1 MDFHDTVAIVTG
13 GGTGIGRATSL
24 ALAHRG
30 AAVAVNYSRSR
41 DDADATVRDIEA
53 AGGHALAVRA
63 DVSDEDA
70 VVDMV
75 AAVVAQWSG
84 VDLLVNNAATTRYI
98 ALSDLDD
105 VSDETW
111 DRIFAVNVKGPFY
124 CARAVAPHMKAR
136 GRGAIVNIGSIA
148 GLTGDGSS
156 LPYAVSKAAVIG
168 LTRSLARA
176 LAPEIRVCNV
186 APGIVET
193 RWTEGREEHV
203 QRLSASALLRR
214 TATPEDVAELVCA
227 LLANDAVTGQTVPV
241 DGGMVMD

>member
-1 MDFHDTVAIVTG
+1 MDVQGTVAIVTG
-13 GGTGIGRATSL
+13 GGTGIGRATAL
-24 ALAHRG
+24 ALAKRG

-41 DDADATVRDIEA
+41 DEAEATARDIAA
-53 AGGHALAVRA
+53 AGGRALAVRA
-63 DVSDEDA
+63 DVSREDEVRA
-70 VVDMV
+70 MV
-75 AAVVAQWSG
+75 EQVADLFGG
-84 VDLLVNNAATTRYI
+84 VDLLVNNAATTEYI
-98 ALSDLDD
+98 ALRDLDE
-105 VSDETW
+105 VSDTVW
-111 DRIFAVNVKGPFY
+111 DRIFAVNVRGPFY
-124 CARAVAPHMKAR
+124 CARAVAPHMRAR

-156 LPYAVSKAAVIG
+156 LPYAVSKAAVAG

-203 QRLSASALLRR
+203 QRLSAAAPLRR

-227 LLANDAVTGQTVPV
+227 LLANDAVTGQTIPV